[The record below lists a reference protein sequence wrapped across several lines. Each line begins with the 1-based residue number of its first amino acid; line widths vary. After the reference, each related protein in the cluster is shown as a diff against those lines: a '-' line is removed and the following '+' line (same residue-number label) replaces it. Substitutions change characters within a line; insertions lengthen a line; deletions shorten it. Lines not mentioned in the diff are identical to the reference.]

1 MIQITKDEAK
11 YLRAMGVSEGVVR
24 TMKQKSKR
32 GRRQLAAEEKYIL
45 DLLADFKSKQNVVL
59 TYGEV

>member
-11 YLRAMGVSEGVVR
+11 YLRANGVSER
-24 TMKQKSKR
+24 ITRLMRQDSKR
-32 GRRQLAAEEKYIL
+32 KHYFCAEEQYIL
-45 DLLADFKSKQNVVL
+45 DLLADFKSKQKVVL